1 VSRATL
7 VAVLAGTAL
16 AAAAA
21 SPAGAAETPEARL
34 VRTYAPIVMVR
45 AQEQGPCDTDEEQ
58 FSPPSAVGSVL
69 GNPRVRLRITEQ
81 DGTTRTVTRGP
92 TADDLS
98 GRGANA

>member
-7 VAVLAGTAL
+7 VA
-16 AAAAA
+16 
-21 SPAGAAETPEARL
+21 
-34 VRTYAPIVMVR
+34 
-45 AQEQGPCDTDEEQ
+45 
-58 FSPPSAVGSVL
+58 PPSAVGSVL

-81 DGTTRTVTRGP
+81 DGTTRTVTRGS